1 MAFSSLD
8 WVPNFE
14 KSRWFLVLRINAPGT
29 NGLNKLLHVSNKVV
43 QEHGQPP
50 LYTRAADEKISSRE
64 SELVRSSSTPV
75 RGEPRVE
82 WHGMQDAS
90 DAFHISIAWALEP
103 PSNQMLD
110 ATRSLAMD
118 QFEEVKKALLKVED
132 IKAKVGNVVTSIR
145 LHRTVVEGESMFGL

>member
-1 MAFSSLD
+1 
-8 WVPNFE
+8 
-14 KSRWFLVLRINAPGT
+14 VLRINPPGT

-43 QEHGQPP
+43 QEHGQRP
-50 LYTRAADEKISSRE
+50 LYTRPADEKISNRE
-64 SELVRSSSTPV
+64 SELVRSNSTPA
-75 RGEPRVE
+75 RGEPSVE

-103 PSNQMLD
+103 PSNHMLD

-118 QFEEVKKALLKVED
+118 QLEEVKKALLKVAD

-145 LHRTVVEGESMFGL
+145 LQRTVMEGKSMFGL